1 MSEATANNASAV
13 LWTGGAGSFDNPNIL
28 NPTYTPAASESGNTV
43 TLCLLSMAVD
53 PCTVAATDCIDITI
67 QKAPTAFAG
76 SDQLICESENV
87 ELNEASANNFSAVLW
102 SGGVGSF
109 DSPNLLHPT
118 YMPSASESGN
128 TVTLCLSAMA
138 VDPCTVAA
146 TDCIDI
152 TIQKAPTAFAGNDQI
167 ICESETIELN
177 EASANNFSAV
187 LWSGGAGSFDNLN
200 ILNPTYTPATSEAG
214 TIVTLCLSAMAVD
227 PCTVAVDD
235 CIKITIQ
242 KAPAAFAGSDQIICE
257 SETIE
262 LNEATVNNSAAVLW
276 SGGAGSFDNSNVLN
290 PIYTPAISEAGA
302 TVTLCLTAMAI
313 DPCTSAA
320 TDCIDITIQKAP
332 TAFAGNDQIICE
344 SESVLLNEA
353 TANNAST
360 VLWSGGA
367 GSFDNSNVLNPIYTP
382 AISEAGATVT
392 LCLSA
397 MAINPC
403 TVAAND
409 CINITIQKAPTAF
422 AGSDQIICESESI
435 VMSEATANNASA
447 VLWSGG
453 AGSFDNLNI
462 LNPTYTPATSEA
474 GTTVTLCLTAMAI
487 DPCTT
492 AATDCISITIQK
504 APTAFAGNDATICE
518 SDFIQ
523 LTATAT
529 NYVSLLWSTTGDG
542 TFANAN
548 APETIYTP
556 GAGDAVQGEIKLIL
570 EVQPLA
576 PCFQSISDVLIL
588 TVQSCQSVTI
598 PAGWSG
604 LSSWVQP
611 ADPNVEEVFENAAQS
626 LVILQNLTGVWW
638 PEQSLN
644 TIGDWNAEDG
654 YMVKMT
660 EPATILFAGTA
671 TQQTLQL
678 KAGWNLIPVLSRCEV
693 DAASLFADVDVE
705 IVKEAA
711 GWRLYW
717 PFQSINT
724 LGMLL
729 PGKAYLVKMP
739 VPAVITFPACE

>member
-1 MSEATANNASAV
+1 
-13 LWTGGAGSFDNPNIL
+13 
-28 NPTYTPAASESGNTV
+28 
-43 TLCLLSMAVD
+43 
-53 PCTVAATDCIDITI
+53 
-67 QKAPTAFAG
+67 
-76 SDQLICESENV
+76 
-87 ELNEASANNFSAVLW
+87 
-102 SGGVGSF
+102 
-109 DSPNLLHPT
+109 
-118 YMPSASESGN
+118 
-128 TVTLCLSAMA
+128 
-138 VDPCTVAA
+138 
-146 TDCIDI
+146 
-152 TIQKAPTAFAGNDQI
+152 
-167 ICESETIELN
+167 
-177 EASANNFSAV
+177 
-187 LWSGGAGSFDNLN
+187 
-200 ILNPTYTPATSEAG
+200 
-214 TIVTLCLSAMAVD
+214 
-227 PCTVAVDD
+227 
-235 CIKITIQ
+235 
-242 KAPAAFAGSDQIICE
+242 
-257 SETIE
+257 
-262 LNEATVNNSAAVLW
+262 
-276 SGGAGSFDNSNVLN
+276 
-290 PIYTPAISEAGA
+290 
-302 TVTLCLTAMAI
+302 
-313 DPCTSAA
+313 
-320 TDCIDITIQKAP
+320 
-332 TAFAGNDQIICE
+332 
-344 SESVLLNEA
+344 
-353 TANNAST
+353 
-360 VLWSGGA
+360 
-367 GSFDNSNVLNPIYTP
+367 
-382 AISEAGATVT
+382 
-392 LCLSA
+392 
-397 MAINPC
+397 
-403 TVAAND
+403 
-409 CINITIQKAPTAF
+409 
-422 AGSDQIICESESI
+422 
-435 VMSEATANNASA
+435 MSEATANNASA